1 MEGHWRDEI
10 RRCKASEQ
18 QRALCIELDVDTLVI
33 VETARGNQP
42 AVCVTGTFRANYED
56 IVKHW
61 GGGPVKRVLKV
72 MREFALEWPNEPDGI
87 NVIDMEAKP
96 FGDDE

>member
-1 MEGHWRDEI
+1 MKFVVVKHPNNNGHYLFRVPD
-10 RRCKASEQ
+10 S
-18 QRALCIELDVDTLVI
+18 IELDVDTLVI

-72 MREFALEWPNEPDGI
+72 MREFALEWPEQPNDL
-87 NVIDMEAKP
+87 VIDMEDKP

>member
-1 MEGHWRDEI
+1 MSNMVVVRHPNHSGYYLFRVPEG
-10 RRCKASEQ
+10 
-18 QRALCIELDVDTLVI
+18 LELDVDTLVV

-42 AVCVTGTFRANYED
+42 AVCVTGTFQADPAE

-72 MREFALEWPNEPDGI
+72 MREFALEWPEEPGDI
-87 NVIDMEAKP
+87 VTELTDKP
-96 FGDDE
+96 FGDDD